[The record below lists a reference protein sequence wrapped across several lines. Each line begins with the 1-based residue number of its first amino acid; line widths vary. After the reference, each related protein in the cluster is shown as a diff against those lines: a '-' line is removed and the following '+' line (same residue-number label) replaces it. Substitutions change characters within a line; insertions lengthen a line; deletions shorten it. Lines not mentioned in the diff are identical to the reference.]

1 MRAGTAQV
9 GMTCGVHWRIRGLI
23 LLLLTLVWH
32 PSLTSG
38 FQGRLGRARV
48 STPLPMA
55 LAGGQQ
61 SFNPFSSRNRNKNI
75 QWFEA
80 DLETFYRFV
89 EQQPLLTNE
98 QEIKYGRALR
108 MWQKV
113 EELREKMQL
122 MKLEQDDAEAAALE
136 AEAEAAEAAANAA
149 LAAAGVTTVERDLID
164 GSNGYGEASGT
175 DVIEASTDRKST
187 RDNNKKTK
195 KKTKKE
201 LAQLAAYDRR
211 YAVTYEELG
220 EVLNCSVEKLA
231 KIQQYHEAAKERLV
245 NSNLKLVLAVV
256 SRYRSSNI
264 PNAELIAEGTRGLSR
279 AALRYDYSK
288 GFRFATYATWYV
300 HQAVYE
306 YVRWR
311 KHPAKM
317 PSRYLLL
324 QRKVKD
330 YQRVFQQQEGRVP
343 SPSEIS
349 EALDLSR
356 FDVSKVLTMQLYP
369 MLLQTTVNY
378 KGGSYKQE
386 GKERT
391 YEEFLPTNSD
401 LPSDYNKDLR
411 EEMESMMRENLNQVE
426 RDVLRLR
433 LGLDNGRPK
442 AVKEV
447 GRRFKISWKDV
458 RNVEKEAIAKLKD
471 SKEISDF
478 IESYQTVEA

>member
-1 MRAGTAQV
+1 MSFETSMVANLRRA
-9 GMTCGVHWRIRGLI
+9 LI
-23 LLLLTLVWH
+23 LCLVVSLGSVSSYMSRCKLTR
-32 PSLTSG
+32 PSNLITRRQAFSG
-38 FQGRLGRARV
+38 
-48 STPLPMA
+48 T
-55 LAGGQQ
+55 QQ
-61 SFNPFSSRNRNKNI
+61 SFNPFSSRTRNKNI

-80 DLETFYRFV
+80 DLETFYKFV

-98 QEIKYGRALR
+98 QEMQYGKALR
-108 MWQKV
+108 MWQKT
-113 EELREKMQL
+113 EQLREKMQSMREEQATQKALCGTEGEMAIGMGGFDDGEGVGL
-122 MKLEQDDAEAAALE
+122 MEA
-136 AEAEAAEAAANAA
+136 
-149 LAAAGVTTVERDLID
+149 TST
-164 GSNGYGEASGT
+164 SSAS
-175 DVIEASTDRKST
+175 VSASKVSKAKKSDRKKSWSKPIEV
-187 RDNNKKTK
+187 DSKHAVSDE
-195 KKTKKE
+195 E
-201 LAQLAAYDRR
+201 LA
-211 YAVTYEELG
+211 
-220 EVLNCSVEKLA
+220 EVLNCSVEKLH
-231 KIQQYHEAAKERLV
+231 KIQQYYDVAKTRLV

-330 YQRVFQQQEGRVP
+330 YQRTFQEREGRLP
-343 SPSEIS
+343 GPMEIS
-349 EALDLSR
+349 EALELSR

-369 MLLQTTVNY
+369 LLLCTTVNY
-378 KGGSYKQE
+378 KGSYKQE

-391 YEEFLPTNSD
+391 YEEFLPTQSE
-401 LPSDYNKDLR
+401 LPTDYNKDLR
-411 EEMESMMRENLNQVE
+411 EEMEVMMRENLNQVE

-447 GRRFKISWKDV
+447 GKRFKISWKDV

-471 SKEISDF
+471 SEQIANF
-478 IESYQTVEA
+478 IENYESV

>member
-1 MRAGTAQV
+1 
-9 GMTCGVHWRIRGLI
+9 
-23 LLLLTLVWH
+23 
-32 PSLTSG
+32 
-38 FQGRLGRARV
+38 
-48 STPLPMA
+48 
-55 LAGGQQ
+55 
-61 SFNPFSSRNRNKNI
+61 
-75 QWFEA
+75 
-80 DLETFYRFV
+80 
-89 EQQPLLTNE
+89 
-98 QEIKYGRALR
+98 
-108 MWQKV
+108 MWQKI
-113 EELREKMQL
+113 EQLREKMQSIR
-122 MKLEQDDAEAAALE
+122 EQATQNSVCDTKEDISMRMEGFE
-136 AEAEAAEAAANAA
+136 
-149 LAAAGVTTVERDLID
+149 D
-164 GSNGYGEASGT
+164 GEGLRL
-175 DVIEASTDRKST
+175 IEASNPALKST
-187 RDNNKKTK
+187 KAKKTGR
-195 KKTKKE
+195 KKTWSKGRDMEPQHTVTDKE
-201 LAQLAAYDRR
+201 LA
-211 YAVTYEELG
+211 
-220 EVLNCSVEKLA
+220 EVLNCSVEKLH
-231 KIQQYHEAAKERLV
+231 KIQQYYNVAKTRLV

-279 AALRYDYSK
+279 AALRYNYSK

-330 YQRVFQQQEGRVP
+330 YQRTFQEREGRLP
-343 SPSEIS
+343 GPNEIS

-369 MLLQTTVNY
+369 LLLCTTVNY
-378 KGGSYKQE
+378 KGSYKQE

-391 YEEFLPTNSD
+391 YEEYLPTKNE
-401 LPSDYNKDLR
+401 LPTDYNKDLR
-411 EEMESMMRENLNQVE
+411 EEMEIMMRENLNQVE

-447 GRRFKISWKDV
+447 GKRFKISWKDV

-471 SKEISDF
+471 SEQIANF
-478 IESYQTVEA
+478 IENYESV

>member
-1 MRAGTAQV
+1 MGIFSSLP
-9 GMTCGVHWRIRGLI
+9 W
-23 LLLLTLVWH
+23 LV
-32 PSLTSG
+32 SCFQTS
-38 FQGRLGRARV
+38 FGRRRLV
-48 STPLPMA
+48 SSIAMA
-55 LAGGQQ
+55 LPGGQQ

-113 EELREKMQL
+113 EELREKMQTV
-122 MKLEQDDAEAAALE
+122 KIEQEIAETEAAQ
-136 AEAEAAEAAANAA
+136 AAEAA
-149 LAAAGVTTVERDLID
+149 LAAATAVSVSGPSGAQADLSDESD
-164 GSNGYGEASGT
+164 GFQSDASST
-175 DVIEASTDRKST
+175 DKMEASTDGRRSSALKKS
-187 RDNNKKTK
+187 KKRS
-195 KKTKKE
+195 KKE
-201 LAQLAAYDRR
+201 LAQLAAYDKR
-211 YAVTYEELG
+211 YAVSAEELA
-220 EVLNCSVEKLA
+220 EVLKCSVHKLA
-231 KIQQYHEAAKERLV
+231 RIQAYHEAAKERLV

-330 YQRVFQQQEGRVP
+330 FQRVFQQEEGRVP

-349 EALDLSR
+349 EALDMSR

-411 EEMESMMRENLNQVE
+411 EEMEVMMRENLNQVE

>member
-1 MRAGTAQV
+1 M
-9 GMTCGVHWRIRGLI
+9 
-23 LLLLTLVWH
+23 
-32 PSLTSG
+32 
-38 FQGRLGRARV
+38 
-48 STPLPMA
+48 
-55 LAGGQQ
+55 
-61 SFNPFSSRNRNKNI
+61 
-75 QWFEA
+75 
-80 DLETFYRFV
+80 
-89 EQQPLLTNE
+89 LTNE
-98 QEIKYGRALR
+98 QEIQYGKALR
-108 MWQKV
+108 MWQKT
-113 EELREKMQL
+113 EQLREKMQN
-122 MKLEQDDAEAAALE
+122 MREEQDLALRGCGSDGGE
-136 AEAEAAEAAANAA
+136 AEAVSAMTTMGMDGFEDGEGVKLVEAATPTPIPTKAKKSGRKKAWSKQ
-149 LAAAGVTTVERDLID
+149 VEVNPQYAVSD
-164 GSNGYGEASGT
+164 E
-175 DVIEASTDRKST
+175 
-187 RDNNKKTK
+187 
-195 KKTKKE
+195 E
-201 LAQLAAYDRR
+201 LA
-211 YAVTYEELG
+211 
-220 EVLNCSVEKLA
+220 EVLNCSVEKLN
-231 KIQQYHEAAKERLV
+231 KIQQYYDVAKTRLV

-330 YQRVFQQQEGRVP
+330 FQRTFQEEEGRLP
-343 SPSEIS
+343 GADEIS

-369 MLLQTTVNY
+369 LLLCTTVNY
-378 KGGSYKQE
+378 KGSYKQE

-391 YEEFLPTNSD
+391 YEEFLPTKNE
-401 LPSDYNKDLR
+401 LPTDYNKDLR
-411 EEMESMMRENLNQVE
+411 EEMEVMMRENLNQVE

-447 GRRFKISWKDV
+447 GKRFKISWKDV

-471 SKEISDF
+471 SEQIANF
-478 IESYQTVEA
+478 IENYESV

>member
-1 MRAGTAQV
+1 
-9 GMTCGVHWRIRGLI
+9 
-23 LLLLTLVWH
+23 
-32 PSLTSG
+32 
-38 FQGRLGRARV
+38 
-48 STPLPMA
+48 MA
-55 LAGGQQ
+55 LPGGQQ

-113 EELREKMQL
+113 EELREKMQTV
-122 MKLEQDDAEAAALE
+122 KIEQEIAETEAAQ
-136 AEAEAAEAAANAA
+136 AAEAA
-149 LAAAGVTTVERDLID
+149 LAAATAVSVSDPSGAQADLSD
-164 GSNGYGEASGT
+164 GSDGFQSDASST
-175 DVIEASTDRKST
+175 DEMEASTDGRRSSALKKS
-187 RDNNKKTK
+187 KKR
-195 KKTKKE
+195 TKKE
-201 LAQLAAYDRR
+201 LAQLAAYDKR
-211 YAVTYEELG
+211 YAVSDEELA
-220 EVLNCSVEKLA
+220 EVLKCSVQKLA
-231 KIQQYHEAAKERLV
+231 RIQAYHEAAKERLV

-330 YQRVFQQQEGRVP
+330 FQRVFQQEEGRVP

-349 EALDLSR
+349 EALDMSR

-411 EEMESMMRENLNQVE
+411 EEMEVMMRENLNQVE